1 MSDIRDLG
9 DRLKAF
15 NARVHLLLN
24 DAMKAQGATAARSKL
39 LLYIDRQTNVRST
52 DITRTFGLAP
62 RTVTEAIDGLE
73 RDGYLRRET
82 VENDRRARTLVLTES
97 GRAVAKQIAPLRD
110 IWLERIFG
118 VLADDERDELSR
130 LLDKLND
137 HLANLPSEAVYPS
150 DTEYARLGVATAD
163 QVKIT

>member
-1 MSDIRDLG
+1 MTDVRDLG

-15 NARVHLLLN
+15 NVRVHLVLN
-24 DAMKAQGATAARSKL
+24 EAMKAQGATAARSKL
-39 LLYIDRQTNVRST
+39 LLYIDSQDKVRST

-82 VENDRRARTLVLTES
+82 VENDRRARTLVLTDS

-110 IWLERIFG
+110 IWLEKIFG
-118 VLADDERDELSR
+118 VLSDDERDELSR

-137 HLANLPSEAVYPS
+137 NLTDLPSEAPCPPDPS
-150 DTEYARLGVATAD
+150 YTNLSQHPVS
-163 QVKIT
+163 

>member
-1 MSDIRDLG
+1 MADIRDLG

-39 LLYIDRQTNVRST
+39 LLYIDSQDKVRST
-52 DITRTFGLAP
+52 DIARTFGLAP

-73 RDGYLRRET
+73 REGYLRRET

-110 IWLERIFG
+110 IWLEKIFG
-118 VLADDERDELSR
+118 ILADAERDELSR

-137 HLANLPSEAVYPS
+137 NLAALPSEALYPPEP
-150 DTEYARLGVATAD
+150 DYANLSKRTVR
-163 QVKIT
+163 